1 MPLAAEILSATDGCR
16 YRGCFAVIIPD
27 NIAMAGEPGAN
38 FAKDGNSDGVGGR
51 HFAYSIQKNKIQRR
65 NPKLAQDGSL
75 RQ

>member
-1 MPLAAEILSATDGCR
+1 MPLTAEILSATDGCR

-27 NIAMAGEPGAN
+27 NVAMAGEPSAD

-51 HFAYSIQKNKIQRR
+51 HFATRYKKQKTQRR
-65 NPKLAQDGSL
+65 SPTLAQEGSS